1 MTQEDAIKLG
11 IEMPAYLDLWLLWQ
25 ILQRLAPIYTLDGG
39 IYLTSPFAFFL
50 DAYKLAVPAMGATY
64 SPKPEFKQLTNSSWR
79 RTLEGEYLLE
89 ELNQLQPKPRT
100 LRFPDD
106 YDLSR
111 LENLTEWL
119 RLPMHSFQN
128 LPESLVSPG
137 LLRRW
142 ASPENLG

>member
-39 IYLTSPFAFFL
+39 IYLTPPFALFL
-50 DAYKLAVPAMGATY
+50 DAYKLAVPATGAMY
-64 SPKPEFKQLTNSSWR
+64 SPEPERKLLCNPAWR
-79 RTLEGEYLLE
+79 RTLAGEYLLE

-100 LRFPDD
+100 LKFPDD
-106 YDLSR
+106 YDLSQ

-119 RLPMHSFQN
+119 CLPMHSFQN
-128 LPESLVSPG
+128 LPESLVNPG

-142 ASPENLG
+142 TSQENLG